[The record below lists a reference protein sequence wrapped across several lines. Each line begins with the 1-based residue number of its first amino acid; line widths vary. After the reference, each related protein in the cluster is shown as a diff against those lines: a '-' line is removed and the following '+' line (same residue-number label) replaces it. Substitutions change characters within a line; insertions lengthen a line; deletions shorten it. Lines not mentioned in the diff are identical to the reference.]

1 MGAGP
6 SSSETDRTWI
16 FTSVVFGAT
25 RGTRRFLN
33 Y

>member
-16 FTSVVFGAT
+16 FTSVVFGVT
-25 RGTRRFLN
+25 RCTLCFLN